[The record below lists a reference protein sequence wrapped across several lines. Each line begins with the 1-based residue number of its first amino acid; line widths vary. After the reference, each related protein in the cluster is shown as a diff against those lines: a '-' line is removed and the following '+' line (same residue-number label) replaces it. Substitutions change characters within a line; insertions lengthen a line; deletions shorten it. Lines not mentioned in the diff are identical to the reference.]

1 MACSWKG
8 TITSAVSTKKIV
20 SPVTFVTFPKLWGV
34 PVPGR
39 VSKYR
44 ALGKTGFPNESTAWV
59 RIAPTCPDAVKR
71 AVSSAALTCPSVRA
85 GMYCQCTDL
94 RGAGNTCTNRC
105 AFTPNADAV
114 ALSSL
119 ATVDGVQNAPARPP
133 ESVGCP
139 VRMEPEVPFGVQV
152 TGTAGTPRPR
162 KSSTRTRIE
171 SGSGTPACTLQQKTS
186 ESAAGDIAA
195 TPATGKC
202 GPVASGR
209 YLTPYWAVSR
219 RVRPSESALPNRI
232 RPGPDTS
239 PHQLFVA
246 ATESIVPSMLTNA
259 GAPEIR

>member
-8 TITSAVSTKKIV
+8 TMTSAVSTKKIV

-71 AVSSAALTCPSVRA
+71 AVSSVALTCPSVRTGIYRQFTEA
-85 GMYCQCTDL
+85 NGP
-94 RGAGNTCTNRC
+94 GNTCTMKC

-119 ATVDGVQNAPARPP
+119 ATVDGVQNAAARPP

-139 VRMEPEVPFGVQV
+139 VWREPFDIPLGVQV

-171 SGSGTPACTLQQKTS
+171 SGSGNPAWTLQQKT
-186 ESAAGDIAA
+186 
-195 TPATGKC
+195 
-202 GPVASGR
+202 
-209 YLTPYWAVSR
+209 
-219 RVRPSESALPNRI
+219 
-232 RPGPDTS
+232 
-239 PHQLFVA
+239 
-246 ATESIVPSMLTNA
+246 
-259 GAPEIR
+259 